1 MLPAAKPQN
10 GMAHQVVLKNVKIL
24 FGNKLDLY
32 SICKTF
38 IQKKVIQLIEIFF
51 SFRNQFTL
59 RTKARTDPIVN
70 KIITRKT

>member
-38 IQKKVIQLIEIFF
+38 IQKKVI
-51 SFRNQFTL
+51 
-59 RTKARTDPIVN
+59 
-70 KIITRKT
+70 